1 MQFNS
6 TSTEAQPQDQQ
17 VDEFAE
23 YLLAKADADRAQ
35 RRLTIA
41 EQALKDL
48 MAATH
53 AKTLTLDTGDI
64 KHRVTYVT
72 RETHKID
79 EKGLRKA
86 LRARVFDRFTERRLV
101 RSRLEAAMASGE
113 VDPMLVSK
121 YVETVQ
127 SAPYL
132 RYTEAAE

>member
-1 MQFNS
+1 
-6 TSTEAQPQDQQ
+6 
-17 VDEFAE
+17 
-23 YLLAKADADRAQ
+23 
-35 RRLTIA
+35 
-41 EQALKDL
+41 